1 MTNALAITLGVL
13 IVGFF
18 ILDHHLIE
26 GEVAL
31 FLGRRSLAII
41 EYLAFWR

>member
-18 ILDHHLIE
+18 ILDHYVIE
-26 GEVAL
+26 GEMAL
-31 FLGRRSLAII
+31 FLGRRSLGLI